1 MYNTVIFDLDGTLLN
16 TITDL
21 KDSANHALSAY
32 GYPQRSTDEIRSFVG
47 NGIAKLIERALPAGT
62 PSEEFEK
69 VYTEF
74 KKYYR
79 IHCNDRTAPYSG
91 IMELLEEL
99 KKMGIKCGIA
109 SNKVDSAVAELT
121 GIYFKGYIQE
131 AAGVAEGAP
140 AKPDASMINGLIKKL
155 GSRREDVLY
164 VGDSQVDVMTAANA
178 GLRLIAVSWGF
189 RTEEELK
196 KAGASDIIKHPLE
209 LLNYLNQTPA
219 S

>member
-32 GYPQRSTDEIRSFVG
+32 GYPLRSTDEIRSFVG

-62 PSEEFEK
+62 PREEFEK
-69 VYTEF
+69 VYAEF
-74 KKYYR
+74 KKHYR

-99 KKMGIKCGIA
+99 RKRGIKCGIA

-121 GIYFKGYIQE
+121 GIYFKGYIRE

-155 GSRREDVLY
+155 GSRREDILY

-178 GLRLIAVSWGF
+178 GIRLIAVSWGF